1 MMPCINW
8 GQQHLRAAA
17 LSTAEDGSVS
27 HGGGTHRVIGTHSQ
41 SGQRVHSGLLDVCW
55 VSEEFWLDAF
65 APADWK
71 LVLPSAWGME
81 RPPGAG
87 LPSPN
92 VLEGSFGFPWCSS
105 RKKPSLMQ
113 SDVTPPQPVKETS
126 LHVHSCHRALQQ
138 CAGGVCKKRWMQGS
152 VGGGGILALCGFVL
166 SAWKEHWA
174 ASCWGQRAEWKAA
187 PCRDLLCPSA
197 TSLCSSLAVF
207 GNEPPSLEEFMC
219 SQVLDQQLPFTSHGT
234 GVELAS
240 G

>member
-27 HGGGTHRVIGTHSQ
+27 HEGGTHRVIGTHSQ

-152 VGGGGILALCGFVL
+152 VGGRVFWPCAALCCQLGRSTERL
-166 SAWKEHWA
+166 
-174 ASCWGQRAEWKAA
+174 RAE
-187 PCRDLLCPSA
+187 
-197 TSLCSSLAVF
+197 
-207 GNEPPSLEEFMC
+207 
-219 SQVLDQQLPFTSHGT
+219 
-234 GVELAS
+234 AS
-240 G
+240 GQNEKLPHAGTFYVHLLQVCALHWLYLGMNPHHWKSSCAARS